1 MRTLGLGLY
10 KVKKIP
16 WWIQNVWQNSICNSP
31 CIPDWLR
38 SFMYSLY
45 GHKVKRVFSN
55 CFLGPGPGRLY
66 IGNNTYCNCGCFFEL
81 GDDII
86 IGNNVCVAMN
96 VHFINSTHHIGG
108 HDMRGGVGYTNRIKV
123 MDGCWICAGC
133 TILPG
138 VTIGEGC
145 VIAAGSVVNKDCA
158 PDGLYAGVPA
168 KRIKDLK

>member
-38 SFMYSLY
+38 SFMYRLY

-96 VHFINSTHHIGG
+96 VHFINSTHHIGD
-108 HDMRGGVGYTNRIKV
+108 HDMRGG
-123 MDGCWICAGC
+123 
-133 TILPG
+133 
-138 VTIGEGC
+138 
-145 VIAAGSVVNKDCA
+145 
-158 PDGLYAGVPA
+158 
-168 KRIKDLK
+168 